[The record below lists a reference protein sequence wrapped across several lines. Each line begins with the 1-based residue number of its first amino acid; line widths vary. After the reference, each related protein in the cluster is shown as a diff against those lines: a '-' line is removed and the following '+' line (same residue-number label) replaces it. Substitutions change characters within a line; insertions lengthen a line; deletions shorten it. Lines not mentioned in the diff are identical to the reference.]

1 MQSPTH
7 LAPTG
12 TISLLPK
19 PPRLP
24 TSQQLNTS
32 SSRLQQINDST
43 SARLQQ
49 TNDSYY
55 SSRLQQIDV
64 STFARLQQSDVST
77 FSRLQQCGCQR
88 RSEPETRVTP
98 TLSARQCYRC
108 FQSFTMWRRHSY
120 LCRQSRKHRHSSNS
134 FCNTFRKA
142 SVRWPSC
149 SKHRK
154 HISNRGRRKSILW
167 LGDKIFFNQQYQ
179 CNKTEPMWPLSDGH
193 ASKHSN
199 EQRDLSARPGHVGSH
214 GEGAAL
220 VRFLLRVAKSAESF
234 RIVNQQIPGDIP
246 REKLIQSSTYL
257 RPQCSNY
264 ERSHQRPVK
273 LPERSVLL

>member
-64 STFARLQQSDVST
+64 STFARLQQTNDSSSPKLQQTNDST
-77 FSRLQQCGCQR
+77 F
-88 RSEPETRVTP
+88 
-98 TLSARQCYRC
+98 AR
-108 FQSFTMWRRHSY
+108 
-120 LCRQSRKHRHSSNS
+120 
-134 FCNTFRKA
+134 
-142 SVRWPSC
+142 
-149 SKHRK
+149 
-154 HISNRGRRKSILW
+154 
-167 LGDKIFFNQQYQ
+167 
-179 CNKTEPMWPLSDGH
+179 
-193 ASKHSN
+193 
-199 EQRDLSARPGHVGSH
+199 
-214 GEGAAL
+214 
-220 VRFLLRVAKSAESF
+220 
-234 RIVNQQIPGDIP
+234 
-246 REKLIQSSTYL
+246 
-257 RPQCSNY
+257 
-264 ERSHQRPVK
+264 
-273 LPERSVLL
+273 LPEYLALPHIV